1 MGFWAGSGLWG
12 QPQTR
17 GGAAGA
23 LVDQLITRTLWKN
36 DVGTQ
41 GVMVWP
47 PQVSQ
52 ACPHKLDA
60 VSVWAEAGGR
70 CGSLWVVLCVQNYG
84 HFTGIVCSSHRCLI
98 ASHALLESG
107 HACVTRPACHGVTCD
122 VCMRM
127 YRCYLMC
134 MHVLM
139 CCGSWTSV
147 CKSRGY
153 WGAIVGVVLVLC

>member
-1 MGFWAGSGLWG
+1 MLLG
-12 QPQTR
+12 R
-17 GGAAGA
+17 GRALGAAADPRRGSR

-107 HACVTRPACHGVTCD
+107 HACVTRPACHGVICD

-153 WGAIVGVVLVLC
+153 TKVP

>member
-1 MGFWAGSGLWG
+1 M
-12 QPQTR
+12 
-17 GGAAGA
+17 
-23 LVDQLITRTLWKN
+23 TLWTN

-60 VSVWAEAGGR
+60 ASVWAEARGW

-107 HACVTRPACHGVTCD
+107 HACVTRPACHGVMCD
-122 VCMRM
+122 VCTRM
-127 YRCYLMC
+127 YRGYLMC

-139 CCGSWTSV
+139 YCGSWTSV

-153 WGAIVGVVLVLC
+153 